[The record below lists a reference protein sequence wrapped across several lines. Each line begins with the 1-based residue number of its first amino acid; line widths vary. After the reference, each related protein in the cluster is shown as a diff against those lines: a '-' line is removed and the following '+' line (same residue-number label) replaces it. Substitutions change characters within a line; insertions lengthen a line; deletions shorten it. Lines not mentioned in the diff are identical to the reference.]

1 MDSEDWISVSRRRKY
16 KHQDKPRAHTFT
28 NPREASLSDIP
39 TQNKLAEKRVNRDYV
54 YNNEIDRRGAL
65 LSVAKRKSYAAE
77 NGSGRYGVS
86 ADDRPLPFSSTGPM
100 YPMRVNVELERK
112 ETVLGNVSIPSD
124 TSHIHPLKENS
135 NLPDNLMFVMFVTEN
150 GNGYQNDFLQKI
162 ITFGYDKTSI
172 ENIYNILYL
181 LNKKNTQN
189 RKLLNI
195 CILDHDITIL
205 NFDYLSMYSKVVD
218 YTETY
223 IISIDVDTEHELST
237 ILINIFTLMINDNNI
252 IQVLYSRRKKYV
264 DNKKMFFFLIKIFI
278 NKSKYSIEQ
287 IKNQILIKDIILKK
301 KMKLKISDI
310 DIDNNNKSEKG
321 IRKNNWINI

>member
-1 MDSEDWISVSRRRKY
+1 
-16 KHQDKPRAHTFT
+16 
-28 NPREASLSDIP
+28 
-39 TQNKLAEKRVNRDYV
+39 
-54 YNNEIDRRGAL
+54 
-65 LSVAKRKSYAAE
+65 
-77 NGSGRYGVS
+77 
-86 ADDRPLPFSSTGPM
+86 
-100 YPMRVNVELERK
+100 
-112 ETVLGNVSIPSD
+112 
-124 TSHIHPLKENS
+124 
-135 NLPDNLMFVMFVTEN
+135 
-150 GNGYQNDFLQKI
+150 
-162 ITFGYDKTSI
+162 
-172 ENIYNILYL
+172 
-181 LNKKNTQN
+181 
-189 RKLLNI
+189 
-195 CILDHDITIL
+195 
-205 NFDYLSMYSKVVD
+205 MYSKVVD